1 MLLIKKKIYINI
13 SFKYI
18 YEIYY
23 MHGFLFVII
32 EIIRS
37 SERINRIEQTTQQK
51 NIIFLSEM
59 EQNKKKI

>member
-1 MLLIKKKIYINI
+1 
-13 SFKYI
+13 
-18 YEIYY
+18 